1 MSRRRRDR
9 VAFNTGERE
18 FYRSSG
24 TLPRSADRDFGNELY
39 GYRSEAVYPSHWR
52 ADERSPQFFTSTV
65 VSRARYPTKPGRKAR
80 LSSGFSRPVA
90 TLRELPYRVREC
102 VRRKDR
108 REVLFAVKRAGYSGS
123 APKRSYIRKLMSN
136 YGC

>member
-9 VAFNTGERE
+9 EVFSAGDRE

-24 TLPRSADRDFGNELY
+24 TLPRNTDRDFGNELY
-39 GYRSEAVYPSHWR
+39 GYRSEAVYPSDWR
-52 ADERSPQFFTSTV
+52 AEQRMPQTFTSTIV
-65 VSRARYPTKPGRKAR
+65 FPARYPAKQRRKAL
-80 LSSGFSRPVA
+80 LSSGYSRPLPV
-90 TLRELPYRVREC
+90 LRELPYRVREC

-108 REVLFAVKRAGYSGS
+108 REVLFAFRRAGYSGS
-123 APKRSYIRKLMSN
+123 APKRKYFRKLMSN